1 MDSCPQKNI
10 KSKDV
15 TGEENVSKAPI
26 QLSDPVT
33 RAAVV
38 SSFSYA
44 FLRSFLHDK
53 RMYIF
58 IYIREY
64 FCV

>member
-15 TGEENVSKAPI
+15 TCEENVSKAPI

-38 SSFSYA
+38 NSFSYA
-44 FLRSFLHDK
+44 SQ
-53 RMYIF
+53 IF
-58 IYIREY
+58 YAW
-64 FCV
+64 